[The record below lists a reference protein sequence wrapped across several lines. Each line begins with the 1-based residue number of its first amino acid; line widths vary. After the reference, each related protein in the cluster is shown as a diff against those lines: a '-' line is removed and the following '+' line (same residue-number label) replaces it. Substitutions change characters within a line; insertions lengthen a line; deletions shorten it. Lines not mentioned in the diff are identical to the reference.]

1 MKNVFR
7 LLVIAALAA
16 LFALPAFA
24 QNTTGGAAAQ
34 ASPCTADADAK
45 AALYQSFLANYKG
58 TPEQQKNAS
67 QIGKDYLAKY
77 GTCPDEGDKKIA
89 SFIQNWVTK
98 YDKVVVEFNF
108 NEALK
113 AKDYQKAFDL
123 GRQILNN
130 QPDNNTVLLSLV
142 SAGHLNAVAGNAANK
157 SLFSESVNYTRR
169 ALRAAEADKLGD
181 LSAYKGKEGAI
192 AFFNYTL
199 AILLRDSSP
208 KEATDALLKAVQ
220 SNSVYKTEPA
230 AYYLLGSLYYN
241 NEVKPKVAEY
251 AAKYPAG
258 SAETPE
264 SKAAF
269 DAINEAIDR
278 SIDAFARAVALSKDA
293 NQKKT
298 FMDQLTAIYKSRHDN
313 SDAGLQ
319 ELVASV
325 LSKPLPLPGQTPVP
339 TSTPSSSS
347 GTTGTDGNTP
357 KPSTTPTQP
366 TTTQPTTTPGS
377 KPATPPQKPPVTK
390 ATPATRARAATTTSG
405 R

>member
-1 MKNVFR
+1 M
-7 LLVIAALAA
+7 
-16 LFALPAFA
+16 
-24 QNTTGGAAAQ
+24 
-34 ASPCTADADAK
+34 
-45 AALYQSFLANYKG
+45 
-58 TPEQQKNAS
+58 
-67 QIGKDYLAKY
+67 
-77 GTCPDEGDKKIA
+77 
-89 SFIQNWVTK
+89 
-98 YDKVVVEFNF
+98 
-108 NEALK
+108 
-113 AKDYQKAFDL
+113 
-123 GRQILNN
+123 
-130 QPDNNTVLLSLV
+130 
-142 SAGHLNAVAGNAANK
+142 
-157 SLFSESVNYTRR
+157 
-169 ALRAAEADKLGD
+169 
-181 LSAYKGKEGAI
+181 
-192 AFFNYTL
+192 
-199 AILLRDSSP
+199 
-208 KEATDALLKAVQ
+208 Q

-325 LSKPLPLPGQTPVP
+325 LNKPLPLPGQTPAP
-339 TSTPSSSS
+339 TPSSSS
-347 GTTGTDGNTP
+347 GTDGNTP
-357 KPSTTPTQP
+357 KPSTTPAQP
-366 TTTQPTTTPGS
+366 TTQPTTTPGS
-377 KPATPPQKPPVTK
+377 KPATPPQKPPVTR
-390 ATPATRARAATTTSG
+390 ATPAPKGRAARTTSG